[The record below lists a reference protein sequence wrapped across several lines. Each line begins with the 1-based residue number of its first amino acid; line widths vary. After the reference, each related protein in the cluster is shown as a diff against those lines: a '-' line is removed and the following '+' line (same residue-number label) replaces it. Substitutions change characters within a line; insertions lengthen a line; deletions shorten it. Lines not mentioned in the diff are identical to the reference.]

1 MISGSDKTRMEQIQ
15 KIRAVVQKRKKSV
28 YVWKGD
34 MRQKWRRKMAVGRG
48 EGARKCRERP
58 GRCSCQAQ

>member
-1 MISGSDKTRMEQIQ
+1 MEQIQ

-34 MRQKWRRKMAVGRG
+34 MRQKWRRKMAVGGG